1 MSTAGWART
10 GYETYRLQAT
20 LTGTRSSV
28 YAIYGD
34 SAINA
39 FRLPPAFQ
47 VDTPFGSQVGGTN
60 GVFATI
66 NPDVQYDS
74 WLTIGIEDGNT
85 DNALSVVGLQLDAW
99 TETSGLTAEDG
110 AIFYMDPEHGSS
122 GSTVLFAQ
130 ITVPRSSG
138 AQRRA
143 TMGAQGK
150 ALGAIEDWQAFL
162 SFTF

>member
-1 MSTAGWART
+1 
-10 GYETYRLQAT
+10 

-110 AIFYMDPEHGSS
+110 AIFYMDPDHSA
-122 GSTVLFAQ
+122 TV
-130 ITVPRSSG
+130 IRSAAPG
-138 AQRRA
+138 NDGRARKGIGGYRRLA
-143 TMGAQGK
+143 SIPELHILTNAHRGLCVCWRRK
-150 ALGAIEDWQAFL
+150 SAINSQSIDE
-162 SFTF
+162 